1 MLRMALPEL
10 GERDLQLTFGALARP
25 VASRLF

>member
-1 MLRMALPEL
+1 MALPEL

-25 VASRLF
+25 VASRPF